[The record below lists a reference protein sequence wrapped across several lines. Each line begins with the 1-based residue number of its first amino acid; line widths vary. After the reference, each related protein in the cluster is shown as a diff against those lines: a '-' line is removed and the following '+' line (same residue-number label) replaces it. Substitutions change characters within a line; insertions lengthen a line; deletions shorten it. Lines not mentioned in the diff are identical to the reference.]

1 MSLRFDPEGVKVGKR
16 RFPHFIAGSDASDA
30 GKAVKVASAQ
40 NAVGHN
46 PDHVAAVNTVAEGV
60 FV

>member
-1 MSLRFDPEGVKVGKR
+1 MTNPEGFKVRER
-16 RFPHFIAGSDASDA
+16 REPDFVAGSDASDA